1 MAALWAVLGG
11 IIAIFL
17 GIVGLIWWWS
27 FFLKALAATLP
38 AIFIFGGAI
47 ALFIGISEIRDSLK
61 SKEEIDTS
69 DFKTESKVEEN
80 SEVEEKP
87 EESKEKAKKSSKKE

>member
-17 GIVGLIWWWS
+17 GIIGLIWWWP
-27 FFLKALAATLP
+27 FFLRALAATLP
-38 AIFIFGGAI
+38 ALFIFGGAV

-61 SKEEIDTS
+61 SKEEIDTC

-80 SEVEEKP
+80 SAVEEKP
-87 EESKEKAKKSSKKE
+87 EDSKEKAKKSSKKE

>member
-17 GIVGLIWWWS
+17 GVIGLIMWWA

-38 AIFIFGGAI
+38 ALFVFGGAI
-47 ALFIGISEIRDSLK
+47 ALFIGISELRDSLK
-61 SKEEIDTS
+61 SKEDT
-69 DFKTESKVEEN
+69 DFSNFNVESKGEEK

-87 EESKEKAKKSSKKE
+87 KETEKAKKTSKKE

>member
-17 GIVGLIWWWS
+17 GIIGLIWWWS

-38 AIFIFGGAI
+38 ALFIFGGAV

-61 SKEEIDTS
+61 SKEDIDTS
-69 DFKTESKVEEN
+69 DFTKESKTEEK

-87 EESKEKAKKSSKKE
+87 QESKEKAKKSSKKE

>member
-17 GIVGLIWWWS
+17 GVIGLIWWWT

-38 AIFIFGGAI
+38 ALFIFGGAI
-47 ALFIGISEIRDSLK
+47 ALFIGISELRDSLK
-61 SKEEIDTS
+61 SKEDT
-69 DFKTESKVEEN
+69 DFSNFNVESKGEEK

-87 EESKEKAKKSSKKE
+87 KETEKAKKTSKKE

>member
-17 GIVGLIWWWS
+17 GIIGLIWWWP
-27 FFLKALAATLP
+27 FFLRALAATLP
-38 AIFIFGGAI
+38 ALFIFGGAI

-61 SKEEIDTS
+61 SKEDIDTS
-69 DFKTESKVEEN
+69 DFKTESKVEE
-80 SEVEEKP
+80 ETKEEEKP
-87 EESKEKAKKSSKKE
+87 EESKEKAKKPSKKE

>member
-11 IIAIFL
+11 TVAIVL
-17 GIVGLIWWWS
+17 GIIGLVLWWS
-27 FFLKALAATLP
+27 YFLSALMATLP
-38 AIFIFGGAI
+38 ALFVFGGAI

-69 DFKTESKVEEN
+69 DFNTETKVEED
-80 SEVEEKP
+80 STVDEKP
-87 EESKEKAKKSSKKE
+87 EESKEKAKKPSKKE

>member
-11 IIAIFL
+11 TVAIVL
-17 GIVGLIWWWS
+17 GIIGLVLWWS
-27 FFLKALAATLP
+27 FFVMALKATLP
-38 AIFIFGGAI
+38 ALFIFGGAI

-69 DFKTESKVEEN
+69 DFNTETKVEED
-80 SEVEEKP
+80 SKVDEKP